1 MRLESSYILYV
12 KVYMETIIEDLIA
25 RISTLETK
33 MVRQEKT
40 IRKLKKDLI
49 PESERKPRKPSGFAK
64 PAYLSPELCLFL
76 GVDVGTELAR
86 TDVTKK
92 LLSYVKEHNLQNP
105 ENKRVIL
112 LDDALNK
119 LLKPDC
125 EVTYFNIQRL
135 LKGHYVNPANEV
147 TVAVVEAVEVTEPE
161 KKQKAKKAK
170 KTV

>member
-147 TVAVVEAVEVTEPE
+147 TVAVVEVTEPE
-161 KKQKAKKAK
+161 KKQKAKRTK